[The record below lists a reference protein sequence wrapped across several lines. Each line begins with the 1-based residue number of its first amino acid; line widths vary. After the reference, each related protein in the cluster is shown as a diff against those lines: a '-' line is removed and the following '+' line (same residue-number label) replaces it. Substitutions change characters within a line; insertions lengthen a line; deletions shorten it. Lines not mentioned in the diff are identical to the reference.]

1 MNNFLYVAVYNTILA
16 IVGLI
21 MGILF
26 IGIPCLVFIYLS
38 GYWTS
43 LAILNYRKYA
53 YTRRTNT
60 PSREQQDAQ
69 ETL

>member
-1 MNNFLYVAVYNTILA
+1 MNNFLYVAIYNTVLA

-21 MGILF
+21 MGIVF
-26 IGIPCLVFIYLS
+26 IGIPCLVFIYLA

-53 YTRRTNT
+53 YIRRTNT
-60 PSREQQDAQ
+60 PSGE
-69 ETL
+69 

>member
-43 LAILNYRKYA
+43 LAILNYRKYVEF
-53 YTRRTNT
+53 RRTDST
-60 PSREQQDAQ
+60 TREQ
-69 ETL
+69 

>member
-1 MNNFLYVAVYNTILA
+1 MNNFLYVAIYNTVLA

-21 MGILF
+21 MGIFF

-43 LAILNYRKYA
+43 LAILNYRKHVA
-53 YTRRTNT
+53 FRRINSTTR
-60 PSREQQDAQ
+60 E
-69 ETL
+69 